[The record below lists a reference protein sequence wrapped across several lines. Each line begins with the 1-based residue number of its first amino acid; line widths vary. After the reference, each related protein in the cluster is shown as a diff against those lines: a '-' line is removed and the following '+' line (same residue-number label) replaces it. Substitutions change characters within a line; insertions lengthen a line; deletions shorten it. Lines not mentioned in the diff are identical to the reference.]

1 MFINP
6 AQEATILK
14 DDDFLSADK
23 FTAGVMVNGSIGKI
37 AGCWIK
43 KSKKVK
49 LIQFEKAADGS
60 ITIVAEDGTESAAAK
75 KLSSIQPYCA
85 DVLKVGDKVNS
96 VAAASQYYLCPI
108 IKLQPDSTETEYAE
122 TELPAITIFLKKD
135 TQLDSEWFPK
145 NQRHDITAA
154 KYYGVALTNDAKIVL
169 AKFKK

>member
-14 DDDFLSADK
+14 DDNFLSADK
-23 FTAGVMVNGSIGKI
+23 FTAGVAVSGSIGKI

-49 LIQFEKAADGS
+49 LIQFEKVPDGS
-60 ITIVAEDGTESAAAK
+60 ITIIAEDGTESATAK
-75 KLSSIQPYCA
+75 KLSSVQPNCA
-85 DVLKVGDKVNS
+85 AVLNVGDKVNF
-96 VAAASQYYLCPI
+96 VPAASQYYLCPI
-108 IKLQPDSTETEYAE
+108 IKLQPDSTETEYTE

-135 TQLDSEWFPK
+135 TQLDSEWLPK
-145 NQRHDITAA
+145 KQRHDITVA
-154 KYYGVALTNDAKIVL
+154 KYYGVALTNDSKVVL